1 MRSSDSGGRYSDT
14 VRVGREILEFSGR
27 LTSFSIGDLIQ
38 WAGQERRSGALV
50 VRRSRREKRIYFRD
64 GKVVACLSDNPA
76 EHYGEHLMLHGYLKE
91 RQLIEA
97 LTYCSHNK
105 KRLGVAL
112 VELGLLP
119 EETVQKTLRDRVH
132 AAVCDLFLWQR
143 GVFFFEADPPP
154 EEEILPSPLDTMGL
168 VLEGTRWIDEY
179 RRVRQVLPHDNV
191 VLRRGP
197 SWPPEHPT
205 PLEQRI
211 ARSVEEGK
219 DLSELYR
226 ETRGSY
232 FRFLEAAFHLCLKE
246 VLDIATVGEP
256 TAAETADLSIADLLL
271 EQASEEDRA
280 MYSRRRLGL
289 PLDLLERLHPR
300 WVTPPEEDEVT
311 ELSEPLRRMV
321 RAMDGESPLS
331 ALLDD
336 DPDVETRQLD
346 FLQLELRRGR
356 LALLPG
362 SPDALDQRAAGEGG
376 EPMPRRWWRK
386 VLKG

>member
-1 MRSSDSGGRYSDT
+1 M
-14 VRVGREILEFSGR
+14 EFSGR

-38 WAGQERRSGALV
+38 WAGQERRTGALV
-50 VRRSRREKRIYFRD
+50 VRRSRREKRIYFRE
-64 GKVVACLSDNPA
+64 GKVVACLTDNPA

-105 KRLGVAL
+105 ERLSVAL

-119 EETVQKTLRDRVH
+119 DETVERTLRERVH
-132 AAVCDLFLWQR
+132 DAVCDLFLWKR

-154 EEEILPSPLDTMGL
+154 EEEVLQSPLDTMGL

-179 RRVRQVLPHDNV
+179 RRIRQVLPHDNV

-197 SWPPEHPT
+197 SWPPENPA

-211 ARSVEEGK
+211 ARSVEDGK

-232 FRFLEAAFHLCLKE
+232 YRFLEAAFRLCLEE

-280 MYSRRRLGL
+280 LYSRRRLGL
-289 PLDLLERLHPR
+289 PLDVLERLHPL
-300 WVTPPEEDEVT
+300 WVTQPGEDEMT
-311 ELSEPLRRMV
+311 ELSEPLRTMA
-321 RAMDGESPLS
+321 RALDGESPLG

-336 DPDVETRQLD
+336 DPDLETRQLD

-362 SPDALDQRAAGEGG
+362 KPDALHPTSAGEGG

-386 VLKG
+386 VVKG

>member
-1 MRSSDSGGRYSDT
+1 M
-14 VRVGREILEFSGR
+14 EFSGR

-38 WAGQERRSGALV
+38 WAAQERRTGALV
-50 VRRSRREKRIYFRD
+50 VRRSRREKRIYLRD
-64 GKVVACLSDNPA
+64 GKVVACLSDDPA

-105 KRLGVAL
+105 ERLGAAL
-112 VELGLLP
+112 VKLGLLP
-119 EETVQKTLRDRVH
+119 TETVEKTLRDRVH
-132 AAVCDLFLWQR
+132 DAVCDLFLWKR

-154 EEEILPSPLDTMGL
+154 EEEILPLPLETMGL
-168 VLEGTRWIDEY
+168 ILEGTRWIDEY
-179 RRVRQVLPHDNV
+179 RRIRQVLVHDNV
-191 VLRRGP
+191 ILRRGP
-197 SWPPEHPT
+197 SWPPDSPT

-232 FRFLEAAFHLCLKE
+232 FRFLEATFQLCLKE

-256 TAAETADLSIADLLL
+256 TAVDTADLSIADLLL
-271 EQASEEDRA
+271 EQASQEDRA
-280 MYSRRRLGL
+280 LYTRRRLGL
-289 PLDLLERLHPR
+289 PLDALERLHPR
-300 WVTPPEEDEVT
+300 WVTPPSDEERS
-311 ELSEPLRRMV
+311 ELSETLRDLV
-321 RAMDGESPLS
+321 EAMDGESPLG
-331 ALLDD
+331 ALLHE
-336 DPDVETRQLD
+336 DPDHETRQLD

-362 SPDALDQRAAGEGG
+362 SPQDLEETAEKGG
-376 EPMPRRWWRK
+376 EPIPRRWWRK
-386 VLKG
+386 VFKG